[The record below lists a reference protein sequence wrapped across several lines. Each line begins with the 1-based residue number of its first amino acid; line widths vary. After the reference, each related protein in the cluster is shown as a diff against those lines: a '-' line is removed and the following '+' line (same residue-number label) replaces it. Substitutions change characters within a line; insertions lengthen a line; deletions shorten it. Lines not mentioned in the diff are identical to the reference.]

1 MQTLTSAVAS
11 LAASAFGVEAASI
24 EISSLKVAGPL
35 VMPAADSTAAHQPD
49 DGAWDLGALAG
60 AHGTITAKIRDA
72 HLLFDADVTVPV
84 VLGRIDFNDAR
95 VEHVGP
101 DSRMGVSRMGIF
113 DSRMGVSRMGIF
125 VDAPNGRSYLYQF
138 PSAPVSG
145 VEYEKRGGFPNPL
158 ASNRGSLQLQP
169 FAQALLRQGP
179 PAHGLGFTD
188 QARLLF
194 ERTAVAGELRLGDGR
209 FAVPGLKAEFAGR
222 SEGRNTVR
230 LDSEAVGRGFTAVI
244 SSLLVRNVALH
255 AAGRTVSCAEV
266 TGELTLRLTV
276 SGEEVRFAL
285 EVARVKLNGVRVG

>member
-1 MQTLTSAVAS
+1 LQTLTSAVAS

-101 DSRMGVSRMGIF
+101 

>member
-1 MQTLTSAVAS
+1 

-24 EISSLKVAGPL
+24 EISSLRMAGPL
-35 VMPAADSTAAHQPD
+35 AMPAADPTVADQPA

-60 AHGTITAKIRDA
+60 AHGTLNAKIRDA

-113 DSRMGVSRMGIF
+113 

-138 PSAPVSG
+138 SSAPVSG

-169 FAQALLRQGP
+169 FAQALLRQGR

-285 EVARVKLNGVRVG
+285 EVARLKLNGVRVG

>member
-1 MQTLTSAVAS
+1 LQTLTSAVAS

-84 VLGRIDFNDAR
+84 VLGRINFNDAR

-101 DSRMGVSRMGIF
+101 DSRMGVSRMGIY
-113 DSRMGVSRMGIF
+113 

-138 PSAPVSG
+138 SSAPVSG

-169 FAQALLRQGP
+169 FAQALLRQGT

-194 ERTAVAGELRLGDGR
+194 ERTAVTGELRLGDGR
-209 FAVPGLKAEFAGR
+209 FAVPGLRAEFAGR
-222 SEGRNTVR
+222 AEGRNTVR
-230 LDSEAVGRGFTAVI
+230 LDSEAVGRGFTAVV

-266 TGELTLRLTV
+266 TGELMVRLTV
-276 SGEEVRFAL
+276 SGKEVRFAL
-285 EVARVKLNGVRVG
+285 EVARLKLNGVRVA